1 MYFTEHFSDQEIAIL
16 NKYFTNVDKPVFAII
31 NLPEVVKGA
40 LFARYSRSDKS
51 LRRWFLDEFVSK
63 D

>member
-51 LRRWFLDEFVSK
+51 LRR
-63 D
+63 